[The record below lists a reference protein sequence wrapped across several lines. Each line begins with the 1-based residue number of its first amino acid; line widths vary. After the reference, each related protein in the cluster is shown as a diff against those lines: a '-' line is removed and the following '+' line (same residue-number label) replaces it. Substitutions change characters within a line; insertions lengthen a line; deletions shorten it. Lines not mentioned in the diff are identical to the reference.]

1 VLIDRRAE
9 WQAWLDSHGDLEG
22 VLAHL
27 RGFFGADAEDP
38 VETSLARD
46 QALRSSCLEFARLL
60 GQGTDGAAAPRVAL
74 EQACGM
80 TDAQAFFDGVRAEV
94 LKNDGRADR
103 LQARQDAGEAGHRRC
118 FAHCVVRT
126 DRAVRAAVSFRALR
140 SCSLDPQRSRPA
152 RRVGELLEAY
162 DRIKRNAGV
171 LDFGDL
177 EWHAS
182 RLLSDAQTGPFVQ
195 ARLDARYRH
204 LLLDEFQDTNPL
216 QWQVLMH
223 WLDAYAP
230 GQVQPAVFVVGDP
243 KQSIYRFRRA
253 DPRIFA
259 HAGEAFAERFGA
271 IRLQRN
277 ETRRSSP
284 AVVQAVNALF
294 GALDVFRRIHAAQH
308 GADRSARAGR
318 GAAGIRP

>member
-1 VLIDRRAE
+1 
-9 WQAWLDSHGDLEG
+9 
-22 VLAHL
+22 
-27 RGFFGADAEDP
+27 
-38 VETSLARD
+38 
-46 QALRSSCLEFARLL
+46 
-60 GQGTDGAAAPRVAL
+60 
-74 EQACGM
+74 
-80 TDAQAFFDGVRAEV
+80 
-94 LKNDGRADR
+94 
-103 LQARQDAGEAGHRRC
+103 
-118 FAHCVVRT
+118 
-126 DRAVRAAVSFRALR
+126 
-140 SCSLDPQRSRPA
+140 
-152 RRVGELLEAY
+152 
-162 DRIKRNAGV
+162 
-171 LDFGDL
+171 
-177 EWHAS
+177 
-182 RLLSDAQTGPFVQ
+182 VQ

-259 HAGEAFAERFGA
+259 HAGDAFAERFGA

-294 GALDVFRRIHAAQH
+294 GALDVFDGFMPHSTAQIDLPGRVEVLPAFGHDGRGIRRP
-308 GADRSARAGR
+308 GSPADTPARA
-318 GAAGIRP
+318 ACAIRCACQD